1 MMMNAYDSIYLDSA
15 MENLGDA
22 FDYAVNV
29 CNISLSDFCSYFI
42 ACGLARQYGEGNPR
56 FVMGFSGSEL
66 VQYAVENV
74 GLKMDFPRLDAP
86 FDKSAEYWTGWILA
100 YIQWKTGM
108 PFEEILSYFSVNDL
122 RNLYPTLHEAP
133 EDKAVDV
140 FISIYNSRKEP
151 TKLYKYRKIR
161 HYSQVQL
168 AKKSGVNLRSIQM
181 YEQRRK
187 NLNKAAFESVYALS
201 RALGVTMEDLMEYE
215 VA

>member
-1 MMMNAYDSIYLDSA
+1 
-15 MENLGDA
+15 
-22 FDYAVNV
+22 
-29 CNISLSDFCSYFI
+29 
-42 ACGLARQYGEGNPR
+42 
-56 FVMGFSGSEL
+56 MGFSGSEL

-187 NLNKAAFESVYALS
+187 NLNKASFETVYALS